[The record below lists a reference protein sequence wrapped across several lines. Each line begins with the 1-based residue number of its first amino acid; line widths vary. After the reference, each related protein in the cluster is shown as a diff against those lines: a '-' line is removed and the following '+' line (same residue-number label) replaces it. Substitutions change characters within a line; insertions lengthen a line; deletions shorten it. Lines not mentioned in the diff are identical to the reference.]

1 MKTLLTILSIIISF
15 SPCNLIAQQIEVNK
29 VKIGNNYKI
38 ELKYQN
44 GDTVLFTSRAGCDVR
59 EFTYLSESIKIKA
72 IEELLKFEED
82 TSLSEFEVTLYNT
95 GYFKSEKPK
104 QKLYNLQVDALFYI
118 NYLALSS
125 SALFYS
131 PYPLLYDKER
141 KKEIG
146 TDYQEIKNVFDIYKN
161 WLSKVKKCGFANYSY
176 PLVDSK
182 YVWFGSIDKKITFK
196 KYPYWEKDDGCK
208 YYED

>member
-1 MKTLLTILSIIISF
+1 MRRFLNILFSTILF
-15 SPCNLIAQQIEVNK
+15 SPCNLIAQQIEVSK
-29 VKIGNNYKI
+29 VKIRDNYKI

-59 EFTYLSESIKIKA
+59 KFTYLSESIKIRA

-82 TSLSEFEVTLYNT
+82 TSLCEFEVILYNT
-95 GYFKSEKPK
+95 GYFKGVKPK
-104 QKLYNLQVDALFYI
+104 QKVYNLQVDALFYI

-131 PYPLLYDKER
+131 PYPLLYDNES

-146 TDYQEIKNVFDIYKN
+146 TNYQDIKNVFVFYKN
-161 WLSKVKKCGFANYSY
+161 WFDKVKKCGFVNYSY
-176 PLVDSK
+176 PLVASR
-182 YVWFGSIDKKITFK
+182 YVWFGSIDKKVSFK
-196 KYPYWEKDDGCK
+196 KYPYWEKGDGCK
-208 YYED
+208 YYDD

>member
-1 MKTLLTILSIIISF
+1 MKCFLKILFIVILF
-15 SPCNLIAQQIEVNK
+15 SPCNIIAQQIEVSK
-29 VKIGNNYKI
+29 VRIGSNYKI
-38 ELKYQN
+38 ELRYQN

-59 EFTYLSESIKIKA
+59 KFTYLSESIKIKA

-82 TSLSEFEVTLYNT
+82 TSLCEFEVTLYNT
-95 GYFKSEKPK
+95 GYFKSGKPK
-104 QKLYNLQVDALFYI
+104 QKVYNLQVDALYYI

-131 PYPLLYDKER
+131 PYPLLYDNDS

-146 TDYQEIKNVFDIYKN
+146 TNYQELKTVFSIYKN
-161 WLSKVKKCGFANYSY
+161 WFDKVKKCGFVNYSY
-176 PLVDSK
+176 PLVGSR
-182 YVWFGSIDKKITFK
+182 YVWFGSIDKKAGFK

-208 YYED
+208 YYDD